1 MFNHSFLFNLLSF
14 LRWRSKHGNK
24 QQEGIHGG
32 GAAFTIQIG
41 DQTLSADPKKFSTGS
56 VGFFANGKVTL
67 TIGGKPVKMQA
78 NLTLTAVGS
87 KEWPEE

>member
-1 MFNHSFLFNLLSF
+1 M
-14 LRWRSKHGNK
+14 NK
-24 QQEGIHGG
+24 KEFMA
-32 GAAFTIQIG
+32 GAEAFTIQIG
-41 DQTLSADPKKFSTGS
+41 EQTLSVDPKKFSTGS

-78 NLTLTAVGS
+78 NINLTTVGS